1 MTVNHYFQS
10 GRSIGSS
17 NEQDLVESLIIEC
30 LQIYGFDVFYIPRK
44 SVNPD
49 LILNEDVLNK
59 YEGAI
64 QIEMYLESNMGFEG
78 EGSLLTKFGVELRDQ
93 ATFIVSKRRWNT
105 VVSQH
110 TEFPS
115 RPAEGDIIYFPLT
128 KSYFEIRKNY
138 ARNPFF
144 QIGKLYV
151 WKLECELMQFS
162 SEIFDTGNT
171 EIDSINDVTLD
182 VRAFGLDTESGL
194 PLELE
199 GNASSTL
206 TVEEYEIENSDPLAQ
221 NDKFNS
227 EIDIVD
233 FSESNPFGDIRD
245 NQ

>member
-30 LQIYGFDVFYIPRK
+30 LQIYGFDVFYIP
-44 SVNPD
+44 
-49 LILNEDVLNK
+49 
-59 YEGAI
+59 
-64 QIEMYLESNMGFEG
+64 
-78 EGSLLTKFGVELRDQ
+78 
-93 ATFIVSKRRWNT
+93 
-105 VVSQH
+105 
-110 TEFPS
+110 
-115 RPAEGDIIYFPLT
+115 
-128 KSYFEIRKNY
+128 
-138 ARNPFF
+138 RNPFF

-194 PLELE
+194 PFELE

-221 NDKFNS
+221 NDKFSS
-227 EIDIVD
+227 EISIVD